1 MSGMGKQSSDPD
13 ISYSMRYKI
22 WISLKQSHPE
32 SLKCQLLCQY
42 MYHFVTYIMM
52 YPVYIHRW
60 HKQCMMEYP

>member
-1 MSGMGKQSSDPD
+1 MSGMGKQPSDPA

-22 WISLKQSHPE
+22 WISLKEGLHE

-42 MYHFVTYIMM
+42 HFVTHIMM
-52 YPVYIHRW
+52 YPVCIHRW